1 MMEREFVEKRILEL
15 SDLLKNVEI
24 IDEKSSK

>member
-15 SDLLKNVEI
+15 SELLKNVEI